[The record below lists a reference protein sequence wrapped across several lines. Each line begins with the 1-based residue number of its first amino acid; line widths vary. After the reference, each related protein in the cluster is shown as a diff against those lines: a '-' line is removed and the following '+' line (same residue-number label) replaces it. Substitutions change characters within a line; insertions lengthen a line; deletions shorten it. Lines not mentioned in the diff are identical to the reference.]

1 MLEINYACDHMD
13 MNKSFGCTCTIDI
26 AMIEKCACEQCECE

>member
-13 MNKSFGCTCTIDI
+13 MNKSFGCTCNTD
-26 AMIEKCACEQCECE
+26 MIEKCACEQCE